1 MFEGKLENFNSL
13 CGMKS
18 MMDVFDFL
26 LNDRNGDVYQ
36 SESEQHKN
44 LLGKASHAKFICENT
59 RLFKLVEDI
68 CSHQRI
74 CENSFRQKVFF
85 FSFEV

>member
-1 MFEGKLENFNSL
+1 
-13 CGMKS
+13 

-26 LNDRNGDVYQ
+26 LNDRNRDVYQ

-74 CENSFRQKVFF
+74 YMRQCLVPKALDQNAHTAVINW
-85 FSFEV
+85 